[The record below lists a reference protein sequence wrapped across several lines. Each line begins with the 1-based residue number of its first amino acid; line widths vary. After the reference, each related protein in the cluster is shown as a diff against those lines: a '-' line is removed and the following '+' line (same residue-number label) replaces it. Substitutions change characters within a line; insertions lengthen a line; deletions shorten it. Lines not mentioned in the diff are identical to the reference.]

1 MDVRRLLREFN
12 LQPQKR
18 LGQNF
23 LVSQGVLKRIIA
35 AADLEPEDVVL
46 EVGPGLGTLTRLL
59 AQQAKQ
65 VIAVELDP
73 GLVEVL
79 SRTLA
84 DCPNVRVI
92 HGDILEMEPGRQGLG
107 ELASG
112 YKVVANL
119 PYYITSAVLR
129 HLLTAEVRP
138 QYLVLTVQWEVARRL
153 TASPGQM
160 SLLAVSVQLYGRP
173 RIVARIPA
181 RAFYPVPKVN
191 SAVVRIDLYDKPVGD
206 VADVERLFEVV
217 RAGFGQKRKQL
228 RNALA
233 QGLSLPVGTVLEALR
248 RAGVDETRRAQTL
261 SLEEWIR
268 VTQALSD
275 EDQTQPAFRFQYAS
289 QNPCQARTKDEADQD
304 RQDGDDDPDQYP
316 GGDKSTAEHETVAE
330 SQSSLHGI
338 LLSPEAVLAP
348 GKAIIS

>member
-18 LGQNF
+18 LGQHF
-23 LVSQGVLKRIIA
+23 LSSPGALKHIMA
-35 AADLEPEDVVL
+35 AADLEPQDVVL

-59 AQQAKQ
+59 ARQVKQ

-79 SRTLA
+79 FRTLA
-84 DCPNVRVI
+84 DFPNVKII
-92 HGDILEMEPGRQGLG
+92 HGDILEMEPGRQGLR
-107 ELASG
+107 ELSSG

-129 HLLTAEVRP
+129 HLLTAEVKP
-138 QYLVLTVQWEVARRL
+138 QCLVLTVQWEVARRL

-191 SAVVRIDLYDKPVGD
+191 SAVVRIDLYDKPAGD
-206 VADVERLFEVV
+206 VGDVERLLEVV

-228 RNALA
+228 RNALG
-233 QGLSLPVGTVLEALR
+233 QGLALPVGTVVEALR

-268 VTQALSD
+268 VAQALSD
-275 EDQTQPAFRFQYAS
+275 EGQTQPALGLQYAS
-289 QNPCQARTKDEADQD
+289 QNPCQARAKDEDDQD
-304 RQDGDDDPDQYP
+304 SQDRDDDPDQYP
-316 GGDKSTAEHETVAE
+316 GGDKPTAEHETVAE
-330 SQSSLHGI
+330 SQSSLHCV

-348 GKAIIS
+348 SKAIIS